1 MRKRVRQA
9 LEKWANLLNYSFEEF
24 KEYYH
29 HSSRYYLPIDV
40 RVIISKLKIAL
51 HSKKDEKA
59 RLQAQ
64 KTLEL
69 IEKEFQKLNQKGGSN
84 HERP

>member
-24 KEYYH
+24 KEYYRH
-29 HSSRYYLPIDV
+29 PSRYYLPIDV
-40 RVIISKLKIAL
+40 RVIISKLTIAL

-69 IEKEFQKLNQKGGSN
+69 IEKEFQKLNQKGGSD